1 MKLDLKNPGDDQWQ
15 EVLPCDGSARLKSS
29 FFSQTESD
37 RFCSA
42 ICEEVPWSSHD
53 LVLFGKRMTEP
64 RLSSWIGDAGVAYT
78 YSGVRRSP
86 EPWTLTLAHLRIE
99 CERATGAKFN
109 SVLANLYRSGQDSM
123 GWHADD
129 EPELGAEPVIAS
141 LSFGDERRFDFRH
154 RVSGETVSVVL
165 PHGSLLVMSGTTQT
179 HWKHRIARTKRSVSP
194 RVNLTYRLVLPAR
207 NDA

>member
-1 MKLDLKNPGDDQWQ
+1 MKLDLKNPGDDHWQ

-86 EPWTLTLAHLRIE
+86 EPWTVTLAHLRIE

-123 GWHADD
+123 
-129 EPELGAEPVIAS
+129 
-141 LSFGDERRFDFRH
+141 
-154 RVSGETVSVVL
+154 